1 MPWPE
6 LTKVVGTAGF
16 AAVVCYFVGRTIA
29 VDGSRKADLQALALI
44 SVTWLAAVA
53 VGLWLTKS
61 NLPRELRRKK
71 AAAPNITLPEP
82 VIERTTGGME
92 P

>member
-1 MPWPE
+1 
-6 LTKVVGTAGF
+6 VA
-16 AAVVCYFVGRTIA
+16 CYFVGRTIA
-29 VDGSRKADLQALALI
+29 IDGSRKADVQALALI

-53 VGLWLTKS
+53 AGLWLTKS

-71 AAAPNITLPEP
+71 AAAVPNVTLPDAM
-82 VIERTTGGME
+82 VERTTGGVE

>member
-1 MPWPE
+1 
-6 LTKVVGTAGF
+6 
-16 AAVVCYFVGRTIA
+16 VVCYFVGRTIA
-29 VDGSRKADLQALALI
+29 IDGSRKADLQSLALI

-71 AAAPNITLPEP
+71 AAAVPNITLPEP
-82 VIERTTGGME
+82 INERTTGGME